1 MNVVPPLQIDA
12 AIVRTMKTRKTLG
25 HTLLVNELMSQLKFP
40 MRTSDLKKRIES
52 LIDREY
58 MERDPNN
65 PAVRACPVVLA
76 CSSALVPVCYLSF
89 RSCMNPL
96 GALIR
101 LVPCFHR
108 CTTTWPEFTL
118 TPLASRGW
126 AAHLWRNAIHAIVCA
141 NIISRRL

>member
-1 MNVVPPLQIDA
+1 LRVVSKLQVAVFAESKACRLQIDA

-65 PAVRACPVVLA
+65 PAVRA
-76 CSSALVPVCYLSF
+76 
-89 RSCMNPL
+89 
-96 GALIR
+96 
-101 LVPCFHR
+101 
-108 CTTTWPEFTL
+108 
-118 TPLASRGW
+118 TPLENCILKSYHIQSHGCE
-126 AAHLWRNAIHAIVCA
+126 HVSAIPA
-141 NIISRRL
+141 NPR

>member
-1 MNVVPPLQIDA
+1 MYKRRRSLLRERRFWPQIDA

-65 PAVRACPVVLA
+65 PAVRTP
-76 CSSALVPVCYLSF
+76 P
-89 RSCMNPL
+89 RN
-96 GALIR
+96 IR
-101 LVPCFHR
+101 ISYQFTFDHM
-108 CTTTWPEFTL
+108 TASTWTATSTGL
-118 TPLASRGW
+118 R
-126 AAHLWRNAIHAIVCA
+126 
-141 NIISRRL
+141 

>member
-1 MNVVPPLQIDA
+1 MCLPTQIDA

-65 PAVRACPVVLA
+65 PAVSFPASGNVTDVMACL
-76 CSSALVPVCYLSF
+76 CTSAVCNRRILCDIN
-89 RSCMNPL
+89 SC
-96 GALIR
+96 
-101 LVPCFHR
+101 
-108 CTTTWPEFTL
+108 
-118 TPLASRGW
+118 
-126 AAHLWRNAIHAIVCA
+126 
-141 NIISRRL
+141 